1 MSSLWSRQSAGDAT
15 RITPAGI
22 LSSGGIG
29 FAPWRGMA
37 AGVPSAPPATQHET
51 GYREGFAEGRAQALA
66 EFEEQR
72 MGLVSLAE
80 NLAAA
85 RADPP
90 EMLASVLS
98 EVVGR
103 LVAQIVG
110 ETEVN
115 HALVRDRVD
124 AVARIVREQAGPA
137 RLRLH
142 PADAVMLTG
151 ATLDYEIVH
160 DANLMPGSV
169 ACETATG
176 WIEHGPE
183 AGMDRLRQALD
194 QLAVTR

>member
-1 MSSLWSRQSAGDAT
+1 MSSLWSSAE
-15 RITPAGI
+15 RVTPAAMAAGP
-22 LSSGGIG
+22 LAG
-29 FAPWRGMA
+29 FAPWRG
-37 AGVPSAPPATQHET
+37 GGELGSAPIRLDPREA
-51 GYREGFAEGRAQALA
+51 GYREGVAEGRAQALA

-72 MGLVSLAE
+72 LALVNLAE
-80 NLAAA
+80 NLAAC

-90 EMLASVLS
+90 EMLASVLA

-115 HALVRDRVD
+115 HALVRERVD
-124 AVARIVREQAGPA
+124 AVARLVSEQAGPA

-151 ATLDYEIVH
+151 ANVDYEIVA
-160 DANLMPGSV
+160 DPSLMPGSV

>member
-15 RITPAGI
+15 RITAAGI
-22 LSSGGIG
+22 LSAGPMG
-29 FAPWRGMA
+29 FAPWRGVSV
-37 AGVPSAPPATQHET
+37 GPQSSPPATQYET
-51 GYREGFAEGRAQALA
+51 GYREGFAAGREEALA

-72 MGLVSLAE
+72 LGLVSLAE
-80 NLAAA
+80 NLAAV

-124 AVARIVREQAGPA
+124 AVARLVREQAGPA

-142 PADAVMLTG
+142 PADALMLTG
-151 ATLDYEIVH
+151 AELDYEIVADPH
-160 DANLMPGSV
+160 LMPGSV

>member
-1 MSSLWSRQSAGDAT
+1 MSSLWLSAE
-15 RITPAGI
+15 RVTPAAMAAGP
-22 LSSGGIG
+22 LAG
-29 FAPWRGMA
+29 FAPWRGGD
-37 AGVPSAPPATQHET
+37 AGSAPIRLDPREA
-51 GYREGFAEGRAQALA
+51 GYVEGIAEGRAQALA

-72 MGLVSLAE
+72 LALVSLAE
-80 NLAAA
+80 NLVAC

-90 EMLASVLS
+90 EMLAAVLS

-115 HALVRDRVD
+115 HALVRERVD
-124 AVARIVREQAGPA
+124 AVARLVADQAGPA

-151 ATLDYEIVH
+151 ANVDYEIVA
-160 DANLMPGSV
+160 DPSLIPGSV

>member
-1 MSSLWSRQSAGDAT
+1 MSSLWSTAERV
-15 RITPAGI
+15 TPAAMAAGP
-22 LSSGGIG
+22 LAG
-29 FAPWRGMA
+29 FAPWRGGEA
-37 AGVPSAPPATQHET
+37 AVAAPIRLDPREA
-51 GYREGFAEGRAQALA
+51 GYREGLVEGRAQALA

-72 MGLVSLAE
+72 QALVVLAE
-80 NLAAA
+80 NLAAC
-85 RADPP
+85 RSDSP
-90 EMLASVLS
+90 EILAAVLS

-115 HALVRDRVD
+115 HALVRERVD
-124 AVARIVREQAGPA
+124 AVARLVADQAGPA

-151 ATLDYEIVH
+151 ATLDYEIVA
-160 DANLMPGSV
+160 DPALIPGSV
-169 ACETATG
+169 VCETATG

-194 QLAVTR
+194 QLAVAR